1 MKIVRL
7 ISLACLVSLL
17 AACGSETITGPDAP
31 PPAAEP
37 ALNQT
42 VGIGQLGS
50 GN

>member
-7 ISLACLVSLL
+7 ISLASL
-17 AACGSETITGPDAP
+17 AALLSACGGDTLTGPDA